1 MRLITGTGRFH
12 CNVEKAK
19 TAAFWVTVGLF
30 IGWVVPTLVEFFRH
44 LKYTP

>member
-1 MRLITGTGRFH
+1 MEFPNGAMLNMILK
-12 CNVEKAK
+12 EKAK